1 MITRSHPFLA
11 PVSESGTLQKFT
23 RNIATRAALPLG
35 VAFALVGGGGIAQA
49 AAVPTA
55 EESLQLRVPAHEM
68 PLLDTATCG
77 EVTEAD
83 ETAADSLNSELSA
96 DMAGNMTGYHASC
109 ARAVVQAA
117 QDRGMSEHAA
127 TIAVT
132 TVIVET
138 HLNNYTGGDRDSVGL
153 YQQRDH
159 YGSPEQRLDPAWAT
173 NAFFDEMD
181 RVYPDGTW
189 ADHEIGDVCQG
200 VQRSA
205 YPDRYQHQAGDAETI
220 VNHLW

>member
-1 MITRSHPFLA
+1 MA
-11 PVSESGTLQKFT
+11 PVSESGTLQKST
-23 RNIATRAALPLG
+23 RNIATGAVLPLG

-49 AAVPTA
+49 AGVPTA
-55 EESLQLRVPAHEM
+55 EENLQLRLPAHEM
-68 PLLDTATCG
+68 PLLETAACG
-77 EVTEAD
+77 DITEAD
-83 ETAADSLNSELSA
+83 ESAASALNGELSG
-96 DMAGNMTGYHASC
+96 DMAGQVTGYHASC
-109 ARAVVQAA
+109 ARAVVEAA
-117 QDRGMSEHAA
+117 QERGMGRHAA
-127 TIAVT
+127 TIAIT

-173 NAFFDEMD
+173 NAFYDEME
-181 RVYPDGTW
+181 RVYPNGSW
-189 ADHEIGDVCQG
+189 ADHAIGDVCQG